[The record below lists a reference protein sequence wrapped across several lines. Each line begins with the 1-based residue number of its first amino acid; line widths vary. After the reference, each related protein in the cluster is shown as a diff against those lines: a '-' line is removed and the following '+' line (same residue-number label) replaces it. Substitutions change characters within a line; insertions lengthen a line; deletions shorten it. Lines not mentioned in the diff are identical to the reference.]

1 MDAFAWAEDAK
12 DRLEAEFGER
22 LRFVGLQGSRARGEA
37 REGSD
42 VDLVVLL
49 DGVGA
54 DDLARYRAIV
64 RSMPDSNLACGFV
77 GSEAVLAA
85 WPRHELFQFYHDTAP
100 LFGALPDVGPFSRDD
115 ALQAARVGA
124 SGIYHAACHA
134 YVFDGDDADGV
145 LESLLKGAF
154 FALQALQF
162 ARTGAYPSTKAEL
175 ACLLEGDE
183 ARILAVGRDWGSH
196 RPADD
201 GERRDLVDLLL
212 RWSEGVVRFG
222 SGPTRS
228 EKHPGVD
235 VEVRDA
241 TPEEWALLPDFT
253 YEAIFKRPED
263 GPVPRTVL
271 QHPALEGYYQGFGS
285 GEADRC
291 LVAVADGAVVG
302 AVWTRAAAGYGSV
315 DAETPELAMSLYPE
329 WRGMGIGSR
338 LLDAMLRLAEGE
350 GWGRISLSVQLD
362 NFAHGM
368 YLKAGFETVEV
379 RDGEAVMVKRL
390 RY

>member
-12 DRLEAEFGER
+12 ERLKAEFGER

-37 REGSD
+37 HEGSD

-49 DGVGA
+49 DSVGA
-54 DDLARYRAIV
+54 DDLARYRSIV
-64 RSMPDSNLACGFV
+64 RSMPDSDLACGFV
-77 GSEAVLAA
+77 GSKDVLAA
-85 WPRHELFQFYHDTAP
+85 WPRYELFQFYHDTVP

-134 YVFDGDDADGV
+134 YVFDGNGADGI
-145 LESLLKGAF
+145 LESLFKGAF

-162 ARTGAYPSTKAEL
+162 ARTGEYPRTKAEL
-175 ACLLEGDE
+175 AGKLEGDE
-183 ARILAVGRDWGSH
+183 ARILAIGRDWGSH
-196 RPADD
+196 RPVDD
-201 GERRDLVDLLL
+201 EARRGLVGLLL

-222 SGPTRS
+222 SGPVRP
-228 EKHPGVD
+228 EKQSGAE
-235 VEVRDA
+235 VEIRKA
-241 TPEEWALLPDFT
+241 APEEWALLPDFT

-271 QHPALEGYYQGFGS
+271 QHPALKGYYQDFGS

-315 DAETPELAMSLYPE
+315 DAETPELAMSLYSE

-338 LLDAMLRLAEGE
+338 LLGAMLRLAEGE
-350 GWGRISLSVQLD
+350 GWERVSLSVQLD

-368 YLKAGFETVEV
+368 YQKAGFETVEV
-379 RDGEAVMVKRL
+379 RGGEVVMVKRIG
-390 RY
+390 

>member
-100 LFGALPDVGPFSRDD
+100 LFGALPDVGPFSRED

-134 YVFDGDDADGV
+134 YVFDGDGADGI
-145 LESLLKGAF
+145 LESLFKGAF

-162 ARTGAYPSTKAEL
+162 ARTGTYPRAKAEL
-175 ACLLEGDE
+175 SCQLEGDE
-183 ARILAVGRDWGSH
+183 ARILAIGRDWGSH

-201 GERRDLVDLLL
+201 DARRDLVDLLL
-212 RWSEGVVRFG
+212 RWSEGVMLLG
-222 SGPTRS
+222 SRRTGP
-228 EKHPGVD
+228 EKHPSVD
-235 VEVRDA
+235 VEIREA

-253 YEAIFKRPED
+253 YEAIFKRPGD

-271 QHPALEGYYQGFGS
+271 QHPALEGYYLGFGS
-285 GEADRC
+285 GDIDRC

-338 LLDAMLRLAEGE
+338 LLDAMLRIAEGE
-350 GWGRISLSVQLD
+350 GWEHVSLSVQLD

-368 YLKAGFETVEV
+368 YLKAGFEPVEI
-379 RDGEAVMVKRL
+379 RGGEAVMVKRIG
-390 RY
+390 

>member
-12 DRLEAEFGER
+12 ERLKAEFGGR

-37 REGSD
+37 CEGSD

-54 DDLARYRAIV
+54 DDLARCRSVV
-64 RSMPDSNLACGFV
+64 RSMSDSDLACGFV
-77 GSEAVLAA
+77 GSKDVLAA
-85 WPRHELFQFYHDTAP
+85 WPRHELFQFYRDTVP
-100 LFGALPDVGPFSRDD
+100 LFGALPDVEPFSRDD
-115 ALQAARVGA
+115 ALQAACVGA

-134 YVFDGDDADGV
+134 YVFDGDGADGI
-145 LESLLKGAF
+145 LKSLFKGAF

-162 ARTGAYPSTKAEL
+162 ARTGACPRTKAEL
-175 ACLLEGDE
+175 AGMLEGDD
-183 ARILAVGRDWGSH
+183 ARILAMGRDWDSR

-201 GERRDLVDLLL
+201 GARRDLVDLLL
-212 RWSEGVVRFG
+212 SWSEGVMLSASRQVG
-222 SGPTRS
+222 LGKRS
-228 EKHPGVD
+228 DAGV
-235 VEVRDA
+235 EIREA
-241 TPEEWALLPDFT
+241 TPEEWAFLPDFT

-271 QHPALEGYYQGFGS
+271 QHPCLKGYYQGFGS

-350 GWGRISLSVQLD
+350 GWERISLSVQLD

-379 RDGEAVMVKRL
+379 RGGEAVMAKSL
-390 RY
+390 R